1 MNHDHRRMGIGAA
14 GKYFHLNF
22 GLRDGRLLV
31 ELSDQSDDQTEYA
44 SWQGDSRERPIPG
57 LDE

>member
-1 MNHDHRRMGIGAA
+1 MGIGAA

-22 GLRDGRLLV
+22 GLRDGRLFV

-44 SWQGDSRERPIPG
+44 SRPFFIKT
-57 LDE
+57 